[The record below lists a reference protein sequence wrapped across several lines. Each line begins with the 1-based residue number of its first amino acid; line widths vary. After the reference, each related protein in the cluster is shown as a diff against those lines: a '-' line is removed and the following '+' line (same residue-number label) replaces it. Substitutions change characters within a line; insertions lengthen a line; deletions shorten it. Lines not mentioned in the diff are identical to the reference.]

1 MVIKINDE
9 VMDVEEMNVDAY
21 GNPRIKVTP
30 RSGKICYIHG
40 ARNNRKAGNWI
51 IQAWAG
57 TKQTLTNKFGSYEEL
72 D

>member
-21 GNPRIKVTP
+21 SNPRIKVTP
-30 RSGKICYIHG
+30 RSGKISYIKG

-51 IQAWAG
+51 IQVWAG
-57 TKQTLTNKFGSYEEL
+57 TKQTLASTFGSYEEL